1 MTRYSDS
8 DKSPVTDDSSA
19 SLSKYRRRRSSST
32 LSHLSMSLGRSS
44 LSSDSSTDH
53 YRHRTRMSSRVYKPY
68 SRDASISS
76 RSSIRSPSKLVSRD
90 SRKRSRY
97 RSTSRSRRNRK
108 GSPNSIYSS
117 KNNKKQIENKRYRFS
132 HHRESSRKRSNSRQK
147 SRSDV
152 KYRKLNHD
160 KRADSDKS
168 DEEELKEL
176 ELLDE
181 EEDVDNFLEMR
192 RRERDKLLKK
202 HQSISSER
210 SSSSKAAEVI
220 SLPIADSVGDGA
232 TNSVASGDNKAVE
245 SAPSVSVV
253 STDSRSTVTQTV
265 ASAAVP
271 AAGDGGPGATV
282 TSSTGPSAHVAT
294 SVTITPTS
302 VSVSDDKKSET
313 AKEVRRVNPF
323 SMFFE
328 PTTIV
333 PTKPEVTA
341 GGKIDNAAGTS
352 GNTVKTTDNTTVSNV
367 NTTVS
372 NVNTD
377 DITGNTGTKELG
389 DTKIY
394 SNIKDGES
402 VTDAADV
409 KAAHDLRLDLLEDV
423 VLEGES
429 PFTPSPIN
437 YYQKTKDSS
446 NSESNENENEGEG
459 YKDLK
464 ENELGN
470 KDTEDTTAKDSVK
483 EERNKSNMYSEL
495 QKKLMQDKQKLRNFI
510 IKMKQQPESY
520 EEVVEEYE
528 EDDMDMFS
536 TKLEETDTKK
546 RKIVKRVITNKL
558 ENRSLAENWNDSEG
572 YYQAMIGE
580 VLDDR
585 YSVLSE
591 LAGKG
596 VFSSVLKCFDSVE
609 KVNVAIKVI
618 RNNDMMIKAAEKEM
632 GILRRLNE
640 TDKED
645 KKHIVRLQTSF
656 RYRGHLCMVFDWYW
670 GNLRSH
676 LKKNGKGYGLNLSY
690 VHSYARQIFIALRHM
705 KKNKVMH
712 ADLKPDN
719 ILVSDNFNQIKICDL
734 GSASDE
740 SENDITAYLVS
751 RFYRAPEIILG
762 CKYDCKIDVWSAA
775 ATIYELATGDIL
787 FPGRNNNHML
797 KLMMEYKGKIPNK
810 LIRSGQLASQHF
822 DENFDFIYAT
832 EDKFSKT
839 QVTRV
844 IQDLRQ
850 TKSITESILE
860 RHPLLSSSST
870 LRNDGTVNK
879 ETLAKKEQM
888 VRKVRQLG
896 ELLEKCLVIDPS
908 KRFTPDEA
916 LMHPFI
922 RGSVDE

>member
-1 MTRYSDS
+1 MTRHSDS

-19 SLSKYRRRRSSST
+19 SLSKYRRTRSSS
-32 LSHLSMSLGRSS
+32 RSS
-44 LSSDSSTDH
+44 LSSESPTDH
-53 YRHRTRMSSRVYKPY
+53 YRYRKRISSRGSKPY
-68 SRDASISS
+68 SRDSSMSS
-76 RSSIRSPSKLVSRD
+76 RSNSRSQSRLASSD

-108 GSPNSIYSS
+108 GSPYSIFSS
-117 KNNKKQIENKRYRFS
+117 KNNKKQNENKRYRSS
-132 HHRESSRKRSNSRQK
+132 HHRESSNKRSYSHQK
-147 SRSDV
+147 NRSDV
-152 KYRKLNHD
+152 KYRKYNHD
-160 KRADSDKS
+160 KRTDSDKS
-168 DEEELKEL
+168 DEEEFKEL

-210 SSSSKAAEVI
+210 SSSSKLAEVNNFLI
-220 SLPIADSVGDGA
+220 TGSVGDGA
-232 TNSVASGDNKAVE
+232 NTSVAGTDDKPVE
-245 SAPSVSVV
+245 PAPSVSVV
-253 STDSRSTVTQTV
+253 SSPSTSTATPTV
-265 ASAAVP
+265 GSTTAG
-271 AAGDGGPGATV
+271 AAGDISESVSSSAGATAHVGTPVTV
-282 TSSTGPSAHVAT
+282 TS
-294 SVTITPTS
+294 TS
-302 VSVSDDKKSET
+302 VSVSDDKKSEV
-313 AKEVRRVNPF
+313 AKEVRCVNPF
-323 SMFFE
+323 SMFFA
-328 PTTIV
+328 PTTV
-333 PTKPEVTA
+333 VATRPKVT
-341 GGKIDNAAGTS
+341 DDGTS
-352 GNTVKTTDNTTVSNV
+352 DNVTV
-367 NTTVS
+367 NTNAKDVT
-372 NVNTD
+372 NTS
-377 DITGNTGTKELG
+377 IF
-389 DTKIY
+389 
-394 SNIKDGES
+394 SNIKDAES
-402 VTDAADV
+402 ITDDVDV
-409 KAAHDLRLDLLEDV
+409 KATDDLRLDLLDDV
-423 VLEGES
+423 VLEEES

-437 YYQKTKDSS
+437 YDSTPKESS
-446 NSESNENENEGEG
+446 NLGTNDSEHDGERSKG
-459 YKDLK
+459 LKD
-464 ENELGN
+464 NELGTN
-470 KDTEDTTAKDSVK
+470 DSEPTSIKDNFK
-483 EERNKSNMYSEL
+483 EEKNISNMYSEL
-495 QKKLMQDKQKLRNFI
+495 QKKLMLDKQKLRNFI
-510 IKMKQQPESY
+510 IKMKQKPESY

-536 TKLEETDTKK
+536 TKLDEADTKK
-546 RKIVKRVITNKL
+546 KKIVKRVITNKL

-640 TDKED
+640 TDKDD
-645 KKHIVRLQTSF
+645 KKHIVRLLTSF

-797 KLMMEYKGKIPNK
+797 KLMMEYKGKIPSK
-810 LIRSGQLASQHF
+810 LIRSGQLSSQHF

-832 EDKFSKT
+832 DDKFSKT

-850 TKSITESILE
+850 TKNITESILE
-860 RHPLLSSSST
+860 RHPLLNSSSM

-896 ELLEKCLVIDPS
+896 EFLEKCLVIDPS

-922 RGSVDE
+922 RG

>member
-19 SLSKYRRRRSSST
+19 SLSKYRRRRSSS
-32 LSHLSMSLGRSS
+32 RSS
-44 LSSDSSTDH
+44 LSSESSTDH
-53 YRHRTRMSSRVYKPY
+53 YRHRKRISSRGSKPY
-68 SRDASISS
+68 SRDSSMSS
-76 RSSIRSPSKLVSRD
+76 RSNSRSLSRLGSGD

-108 GSPNSIYSS
+108 GSPYSIFSS
-117 KNNKKQIENKRYRFS
+117 KNNKKQNENKRYRSS
-132 HHRESSRKRSNSRQK
+132 HHRDSSRKRSYSRQK
-147 SRSDV
+147 NRSDV
-152 KYRKLNHD
+152 KYRKYNHD
-160 KRADSDKS
+160 KRTDSDKS
-168 DEEELKEL
+168 DEEEFKEL

-210 SSSSKAAEVI
+210 SSSSKPAELNNLLINV
-220 SLPIADSVGDGA
+220 SVGDGA
-232 TNSVASGDNKAVE
+232 NSSVTGADDKPLE

-253 STDSRSTVTQTV
+253 SSGSTSTATTTV
-265 ASAAVP
+265 ASTAVGG
-271 AAGDGGPGATV
+271 AGDTGASASSSAGASAHVVTPVTV
-282 TSSTGPSAHVAT
+282 TS
-294 SVTITPTS
+294 TS
-302 VSVSDDKKSET
+302 VSVSDDKKSEVV
-313 AKEVRRVNPF
+313 KEVRCVNPF
-323 SMFFE
+323 SMFFA
-328 PTTIV
+328 PTTTV
-333 PTKPEVTA
+333 ATKAEAAVDGTS
-341 GGKIDNAAGTS
+341 DNVS
-352 GNTVKTTDNTTVSNV
+352 GNTDKTDSNGTKDVSNT
-367 NTTVS
+367 N
-372 NVNTD
+372 NFR
-377 DITGNTGTKELG
+377 
-389 DTKIY
+389 
-394 SNIKDGES
+394 NIKDAES
-402 VTDAADV
+402 ITDAVDV
-409 KAAHDLRLDLLEDV
+409 KATDDLRLDLLDDV
-423 VLEGES
+423 VLQEES
-429 PFTPSPIN
+429 SFTPSPIN
-437 YYQKTKDSS
+437 YDSTPKDSS
-446 NSESNENENEGEG
+446 NLGTNENEDDGQG
-459 YKDLK
+459 SKDLK
-464 ENELGN
+464 DNELGTN
-470 KDTEDTTAKDSVK
+470 DSEPTSIMEIGK
-483 EERNKSNMYSEL
+483 EEKNISNMYSEL
-495 QKKLMQDKQKLRNFI
+495 QKKLMLDKQKLRNFI

-536 TKLEETDTKK
+536 TKLDETDTKK
-546 RKIVKRVITNKL
+546 KKIVKRVITNKL

-596 VFSSVLKCFDSVE
+596 VFSSVLKCFDSVQ

-632 GILRRLNE
+632 GILRRLND
-640 TDKED
+640 TDKEN
-645 KKHIVRLQTSF
+645 KKHIVRLITSF

-810 LIRSGQLASQHF
+810 LIRSGQLSSQHF

-832 EDKFSKT
+832 DDKFSKT

-850 TKSITESILE
+850 TKNITESILE
-860 RHPLLSSSST
+860 RHPLLNSSSI

-888 VRKVRQLG
+888 VRKVKQLG

-922 RGSVDE
+922 RG